1 MSIFFLELIETLRL
15 KRSNSD
21 VVIVLAAARDVVRG
35 TGQRDRTEG
44 QDRGTVEVWA
54 SSYLVDSR
62 EDGHEATQH
71 RGADTGDVDERT
83 LKVTGHT

>member
-44 QDRGTVEVWA
+44 QVRGTGQR
-54 SSYLVDSR
+54 DS
-62 EDGHEATQH
+62 
-71 RGADTGDVDERT
+71 
-83 LKVTGHT
+83 